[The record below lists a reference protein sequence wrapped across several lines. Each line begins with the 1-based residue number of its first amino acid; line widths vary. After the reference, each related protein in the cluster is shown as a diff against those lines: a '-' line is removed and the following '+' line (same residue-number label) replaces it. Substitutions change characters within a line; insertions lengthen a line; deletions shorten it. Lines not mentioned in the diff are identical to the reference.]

1 MLNPKP
7 HPPESDGT
15 IRVSALPRART
26 VADPGDITFLLGV
39 ARRSWR
45 LILSVGAAGLILGA
59 CYYLVATPLY
69 LASSRIL
76 IDFRR
81 LSPVGGDNEL
91 LINFKVNDAAVD
103 SQTTIIESEGQMRA
117 VIERLALQ
125 DDPEFVGTARWWK
138 SVLGVFGIV
147 RNPGTMTGTERMQT
161 AVETFRK
168 RLKAQRV
175 GISYVLEASFRS
187 EDAAKAARVVDEV
200 AAAYIRDQL
209 SAKQDVATGA
219 NDWFSKRIQIL
230 NDQLAQ
236 AQNAAVAYRKN
247 NQVMLAGG
255 KFVDEQQVVEI
266 SARLTAARNERA
278 QAESKLARI
287 DEVAAGNKLDAGVG
301 DELQNLVIVAL
312 RKKYFETARSAAEN
326 ASRYG
331 ENHDAVVRM
340 RANMKE
346 TEKAIVNEFQR
357 IAQGYRSDAEVA
369 KSREESLTR
378 EMETLAGRSV
388 DAQKIR
394 VEMTQLDSVV
404 QSFQAIRDNFLSR
417 YNELAQEQSFPITEA
432 RVLNKATVPQKAYA
446 PRASLA
452 FAGGSGVGL
461 MAGFL
466 LALCAEIFSRRA
478 RMRESVETVTGTPC
492 LAWLP
497 HLDKG
502 KRNSRRDAAASGV
515 GELPNLRTLMLRDP
529 SRALKVAFQA
539 ARGRAVGLLGRLREK
554 VAHWSPALAPP
565 LPEIAREDHFEAV
578 ADAPFGIF
586 AEGLRS
592 IKIALNAR
600 FEGQRGV
607 VLAFVS
613 ARPGEG
619 SSTVAANFASLA
631 AGAGQRTIL
640 MDVDLRRR
648 TLSRRIAPFAE
659 MGLQSV
665 YRDLSRLLKAF
676 SLFRGGVHF
685 LPAVERD
692 SGIHPS
698 ELIASAEMR
707 QLTDLLRRTFDLI
720 VLDLPP
726 AVATIDGRAV
736 ADLVDAYVLVVEWN
750 RTTLETLG
758 EAMAENPQI
767 ARKLIGF
774 AFNKVDVDEAKRI
787 GDYAAVID
795 REYRERGSRPA
806 VLGDAAAR
814 TA

>member
-1 MLNPKP
+1 MLNPRP
-7 HPPESDGT
+7 NPAGEDEVT
-15 IRVSALPRART
+15 RVPLPRART

-39 ARRSWR
+39 TRRNWR
-45 LILSVGAAGLILGA
+45 LIVAAGIAGAVLGGLYFLA
-59 CYYLVATPLY
+59 ATPLY
-69 LASSRIL
+69 AASSRIL

-81 LSPVGGDNEL
+81 LSPVGENEL

-103 SQTTIIESEGQMRA
+103 SQTTIIESEGLERA
-117 VIERLALQ
+117 VIERLGLQ

-147 RNPGTMTGTERMQT
+147 RNPATMTETERMQT
-161 AVETFRK
+161 ALETFAK

-187 EDAAKAARVVDEV
+187 QDAAKAARVVDEV

-219 NDWFSKRIQIL
+219 NDWFSTRIQIL

-266 SARLTAARNERA
+266 SARLTAARNDRA
-278 QAESKLARI
+278 QAESKLTRI
-287 DEVAAGNKLDAGVG
+287 EEVATGNKLDAGVG

-312 RKKYFETARSAAEN
+312 RKKYFETARAAAEN

-346 TEKAIVNEFQR
+346 TEKAIANEFQR

-369 KSREESLTR
+369 RSREESLTR
-378 EMETLAGRSV
+378 EMATLAGRSV
-388 DAQKIR
+388 DAQKTR
-394 VEMTQLDSVV
+394 VEMAQLDSVA

-417 YNELAQEQSFPITEA
+417 YAELSQEQSFPITEA
-432 RVLNKATVPQKAYA
+432 RVLNKATVPQKPYA

-452 FAGGSGVGL
+452 FAGGAGVGV

-466 LALCAEIFSRRA
+466 LALCVEIFSRRA
-478 RMRESVETVTGTPC
+478 RMRESVETVTGAPC
-492 LAWLP
+492 LAYLP

-502 KRNSRRDAAASGV
+502 NAEPRAGTLPTDMHTLVLRN
-515 GELPNLRTLMLRDP
+515 P
-529 SRALKVAFQA
+529 SRALKALLEA
-539 ARGRAVGLLGRLREK
+539 ARSRAIGLLGRLRQK
-554 VAHWSPALAPP
+554 VSHWSPALAPP
-565 LPEIAREDHFEAV
+565 SAEVEPKDHFEAV

-592 IKIALNAR
+592 IKIAVNAR

-613 ARPGEG
+613 AQPGEG

-640 MDVDLRRR
+640 MDADLRRR
-648 TLSRRIAPFAE
+648 TLSRRLAPAAE

-665 YRDLSRLLKAF
+665 YRDLSKLLKAF

-685 LPAVERD
+685 LPAVDGD

-726 AVATIDGRAV
+726 AIATIDGRAI

-774 AFNKVDVDEAKRI
+774 AFNKVDVEEAKRI

-795 REYRERGSRPA
+795 REYREKGSRPA

>member
-1 MLNPKP
+1 
-7 HPPESDGT
+7 
-15 IRVSALPRART
+15 
-26 VADPGDITFLLGV
+26 
-39 ARRSWR
+39 
-45 LILSVGAAGLILGA
+45 
-59 CYYLVATPLY
+59 
-69 LASSRIL
+69 
-76 IDFRR
+76 
-81 LSPVGGDNEL
+81 
-91 LINFKVNDAAVD
+91 
-103 SQTTIIESEGQMRA
+103 
-117 VIERLALQ
+117 
-125 DDPEFVGTARWWK
+125 
-138 SVLGVFGIV
+138 
-147 RNPGTMTGTERMQT
+147 
-161 AVETFRK
+161 
-168 RLKAQRV
+168 
-175 GISYVLEASFRS
+175 
-187 EDAAKAARVVDEV
+187 
-200 AAAYIRDQL
+200 
-209 SAKQDVATGA
+209 
-219 NDWFSKRIQIL
+219 
-230 NDQLAQ
+230 
-236 AQNAAVAYRKN
+236 
-247 NQVMLAGG
+247 
-255 KFVDEQQVVEI
+255 
-266 SARLTAARNERA
+266 
-278 QAESKLARI
+278 
-287 DEVAAGNKLDAGVG
+287 
-301 DELQNLVIVAL
+301 
-312 RKKYFETARSAAEN
+312 
-326 ASRYG
+326 
-331 ENHDAVVRM
+331 M

-346 TEKAIVNEFQR
+346 TEKAIANEFQR

-369 KSREESLTR
+369 KSKEGSLTR

-388 DAQKIR
+388 DAQKTR
-394 VEMTQLDSVV
+394 VEMAQLDSVA

-417 YNELAQEQSFPITEA
+417 FAELSQEQSFPITEA

-452 FAGGSGVGL
+452 FAGGAGLGV

-478 RMRESVETVTGTPC
+478 RMRESVETVTGAPC

-497 HLDKG
+497 HLDKS
-502 KRNSRRDAAASGV
+502 KDN
-515 GELPNLRTLMLRDP
+515 GELPADMRAPLFRDP
-529 SRALKVAFQA
+529 SRAPRSAFVA
-539 ARGRAVGLLGRLREK
+539 ARGRAIGLLERLREK
-554 VAHWSPALAPP
+554 VSHWSSALAPP
-565 LPEIAREDHFEAV
+565 SSEVAPKDHFEAV

-592 IKIALNAR
+592 IKIAVNAR

-648 TLSRRIAPFAE
+648 TLSRRIAPAAE

-685 LPAVERD
+685 LPAVEGGSD
-692 SGIHPS
+692 IHPS
-698 ELIASAEMR
+698 ELIASPEMR

-726 AVATIDGRAV
+726 AIATIDGRAI

-767 ARKLIGF
+767 ARKLVGF
-774 AFNKVDVDEAKRI
+774 AFNKVDIEEAKRI